1 MFVPL
6 VWKDVMNTQQLQTEL
21 DELRRDIDGVDVTI
35 ALLLVQRRYLA
46 DQALQLKAKRGL
58 PAIDPAREAYI
69 TGVYEDAANATAVA
83 QAILNWSRG
92 EKHHE
97 S

>member
-1 MFVPL
+1 MCLPL
-6 VWKDVMNTQQLQTEL
+6 VWENRMNIQEIPSEL
-21 DELRRDIDGVDVTI
+21 DRLRRDIDGVDVTI

-58 PAIDPAREAYI
+58 PAIDPVREAYI
-69 TGVYEDAANATAVA
+69 TTVYEDAANATAVA

-92 EKHHE
+92 EDHHG